1 MIWKLLV
8 STVELKENQ
17 LVKDSKIY
25 TLEKVKAA
33 FQHEKCDLVEIL

>member
-17 LVKDSKIY
+17 LAKDSKIY
-25 TLEKVKAA
+25 TREKW
-33 FQHEKCDLVEIL
+33 

>member
-17 LVKDSKIY
+17 LAKDSKIH
-25 TLEKVKAA
+25 TLEK
-33 FQHEKCDLVEIL
+33 Q